1 MVFQEGTS
9 GRYMSMSIFLIPVGK
24 VYLVSLIGI
33 VCVYHLSIGRKV
45 NIIINQ
51 LKLKVKTG
59 NLLETRENASDQL
72 QVEIGSSFVFDRLLG
87 WRDFS

>member
-24 VYLVSLIGI
+24 VCLVSLIGI

-51 LKLKVKTG
+51 
-59 NLLETRENASDQL
+59 
-72 QVEIGSSFVFDRLLG
+72 
-87 WRDFS
+87 

>member
-51 LKLKVKTG
+51 
-59 NLLETRENASDQL
+59 
-72 QVEIGSSFVFDRLLG
+72 
-87 WRDFS
+87 